1 MIVPKYRP
9 REDEQKEAKLYIP
22 CQFCFGTY
30 KKEDLW
36 KHQKRCPF
44 KSPSVSNKNAV
55 QSGKLLLPIVGE
67 KKEFYEK
74 VLIKMRDDDVK
85 SILQTDDLILSFG
98 YRLFEKVGCNDH
110 QFQYVSQRL
119 RELCRLLI
127 VMKDQY
133 GIRSLVEVIKPKNWE
148 QLIQGIKVVAGY
160 GNNTVNVPSLS
171 LKIGHSLTK
180 CAQILRAQALIEGN
194 DEKLRETDR
203 FLQLYKDEWEYRVSS
218 HALSAL
224 HGAKFNKP
232 MYVPLA
238 EDVIVLNKYLKQKAC
253 SCCTLLH
260 AKKDLATN
268 YSNLIEILLAQII
281 LFNRRRSGEA
291 QRIKIED
298 LENGLQNNSLDEE
311 IKKSL
316 SSFEQELCSTHKRIE
331 IKGKRG
337 RKVPVFL
344 TDEMQKHHSTVLQI
358 RDELGIKSPLI
369 FIKPQ
374 SSCPVR
380 GSDCLRK
387 FSKACGAKCPET
399 LTSTKLRKH
408 LATMTQILGLSETN
422 LDVLAKFMGHDIR
435 IHRQFYRLPANT
447 VELAK
452 VTKIMHLI
460 NTGNMS
466 KYKGKDFDDIEFS
479 QTDEVHED
487 ELDAEEEED
496 FCEMPATSG
505 QYTSEHEHFDGNEQG
520 DEEHDYD
527 MENIK
532 RKKNTVERHVWTAE
546 EKRALEKQFSSFIR
560 RNKTPGQ
567 IDCLN
572 AQQKEPSLKKFHWSK
587 IKFAVKNMISSKKR
601 KQVS

>member
-1 MIVPKYRP
+1 MNWGNYEHNYEVIKEGSGMIVPKYRP
-9 REDEQKEAKLYIP
+9 RKDEQKEAKLYIP

-119 RELCRLLI
+119 RELGRLLI

-148 QLIQGIKVVAGY
+148 QLIQGIMVVAGY

-238 EDVIVLNKYLKQKAC
+238 EDVIVLNKYLKQKAS

-298 LENGLQNNSLDEE
+298 LENGLQNNSLD
-311 IKKSL
+311 
-316 SSFEQELCSTHKRIE
+316 
-331 IKGKRG
+331 
-337 RKVPVFL
+337 
-344 TDEMQKHHSTVLQI
+344 
-358 RDELGIKSPLI
+358 
-369 FIKPQ
+369 
-374 SSCPVR
+374 
-380 GSDCLRK
+380 
-387 FSKACGAKCPET
+387 
-399 LTSTKLRKH
+399 
-408 LATMTQILGLSETN
+408 
-422 LDVLAKFMGHDIR
+422 
-435 IHRQFYRLPANT
+435 
-447 VELAK
+447 
-452 VTKIMHLI
+452 
-460 NTGNMS
+460 
-466 KYKGKDFDDIEFS
+466 
-479 QTDEVHED
+479 
-487 ELDAEEEED
+487 
-496 FCEMPATSG
+496 
-505 QYTSEHEHFDGNEQG
+505 
-520 DEEHDYD
+520 
-527 MENIK
+527 
-532 RKKNTVERHVWTAE
+532 
-546 EKRALEKQFSSFIR
+546 
-560 RNKTPGQ
+560 
-567 IDCLN
+567 
-572 AQQKEPSLKKFHWSK
+572 
-587 IKFAVKNMISSKKR
+587 
-601 KQVS
+601 

>member
-1 MIVPKYRP
+1 MSSVIDYVDLQESKVKKGVVLQASKIVREKTRNNKLNCCLFCGKYNTRISRHYTECHYRESEVARILSFPKRSLQRKQLWTKLVNRGNYEHNYEVIKEGSGMIVPKYRP

-119 RELCRLLI
+119 RELGTLLI

-148 QLIQGIKVVAGY
+148 QLIQGIMVVAGY
-160 GNNTVNVPSLS
+160 ENNTVNVPSLS

-194 DEKLRETDR
+194 DEELSETDR

-218 HALSAL
+218 YALSAL

-238 EDVIVLNKYLKQKAC
+238 EDVIVLNKYLKQKAS

-298 LENGLQNNSLDEE
+298 LENGLQNNSLDED

-337 RKVPVFL
+337 RKVPVIL
-344 TDEMQKHHSTVLQI
+344 TDEMQKHLSTVLQI

-387 FSKACGAKCPET
+387 LSKACRAKCPET

-435 IHRQFYRLPANT
+435 IHRQFYRLPENT

-479 QTDEVHED
+479 QT
-487 ELDAEEEED
+487 
-496 FCEMPATSG
+496 
-505 QYTSEHEHFDGNEQG
+505 GNNFYSYL
-520 DEEHDYD
+520 H
-527 MENIK
+527 
-532 RKKNTVERHVWTAE
+532 VE
-546 EKRALEKQFSSFIR
+546 
-560 RNKTPGQ
+560 
-567 IDCLN
+567 
-572 AQQKEPSLKKFHWSK
+572 SLLL
-587 IKFAVKNMISSKKR
+587 
-601 KQVS
+601 